1 MKVCDDFMSN
11 TRFKLSEEKKQEL
24 HEKNREATRKAM
36 KIALTTIEDFFPEVV
51 NEANN
56 PYFNEVQRICT
67 KKSFLTDPLYM
78 QNVIIYTAT
87 MLVDFMLDDS
97 ELKLI
102 LHCRVTSV
110 DIDCTTEADKD
121 FLVVTFEYPNNNEI
135 ENYRIAVPC
144 KVKNDYI
151 RFNSFKEE

>member
-1 MKVCDDFMSN
+1 MSN

-36 KIALTTIEDFFPEVV
+36 RIALKTVEAFFNEVV
-51 NEANN
+51 TEANN
-56 PYFNEVQRICT
+56 PYFNEVQRISN

-78 QNVIIYTAT
+78 QNVIIYIST
-87 MLVDFMLDDS
+87 MLVDSLLDDL
-97 ELKLI
+97 EIKLI
-102 LHCRVTSV
+102 LHCRVTTV
-110 DIDCTTEADKD
+110 DIDCTTEADTD

-144 KVKNDYI
+144 KVKDEYI
-151 RFNSFKEE
+151 RFKSFKEE

>member
-1 MKVCDDFMSN
+1 MKVCDDMKNLSN
-11 TRFKLSEEKKQEL
+11 EKIKEM
-24 HEKNREATRKAM
+24 HEKNKEVTRNNM
-36 KIALTTIEDFFPEVV
+36 RIALETIENFFPEVV

-87 MLVDFMLDDS
+87 MLTDFMLDDL
-97 ELKLI
+97 EIKLI

-110 DIDCTTEADKD
+110 DIDCTTEADTD

-135 ENYRIAVPC
+135 ENYRIAIPC

-151 RFNSFKEE
+151 RFSSFKEE

>member
-1 MKVCDDFMSN
+1 MKNLSN
-11 TRFKLSEEKKQEL
+11 EKIKEM
-24 HEKNREATRKAM
+24 HESNKEVTRKNM
-36 KIALTTIEDFFPEVV
+36 RIALTTVEAFFNEVV

-56 PYFNEVQRICT
+56 PYFNEVQRISN

-87 MLVDFMLDDS
+87 MLADFMLDDL

-102 LHCRVTSV
+102 LHCRVTAV
-110 DIDCTTEADKD
+110 DIDCTTEADTD

-135 ENYRIAVPC
+135 ENYRIAIPC
-144 KVKNDYI
+144 KVKNEYI
-151 RFNSFKEE
+151 RFKSFKEE

>member
-1 MKVCDDFMSN
+1 MKVCDDMKNLSN
-11 TRFKLSEEKKQEL
+11 EKIKEM
-24 HEKNREATRKAM
+24 HEKNEEVTRKNM
-36 KIALTTIEDFFPEVV
+36 RIALTTVEDFFPEVV

-56 PYFNEVQRICT
+56 PYFNEVQRIST

-78 QNVIIYTAT
+78 QNVIMYTAT

-97 ELKLI
+97 EIKLV

-110 DIDCTTEADKD
+110 DIDCTTEADTD
-121 FLVVTFEYPNNNEI
+121 FLVVTFEYPNNNKI
-135 ENYRIAVPC
+135 ESYRIAVPC

-151 RFNSFKEE
+151 SFNSFKEE

>member
-1 MKVCDDFMSN
+1 MNVCDDMNN
-11 TRFKLSEEKKQEL
+11 TRLKLSEEKKQEL
-24 HEKNREATRKAM
+24 HARNREVTRKVM
-36 KIALTTIEDFFPEVV
+36 QTALTTIEDFFPEVV

-56 PYFNEVQRICT
+56 PYFNEHQRIST

-87 MLVDFMLDDS
+87 MLTDFMLDDL
-97 ELKLI
+97 EIKLV
-102 LHCRVTSV
+102 LHCRVTAV
-110 DIDCTTEADKD
+110 DIDCTTEADTD

-135 ENYRIAVPC
+135 ENYRIAIPC

-151 RFNSFKEE
+151 SFSSFKEE

>member
-36 KIALTTIEDFFPEVV
+36 RIALKTVEAFFNEVV

-56 PYFNEVQRICT
+56 PYMNEHMRISN

-78 QNVIIYTAT
+78 QNIIIYIST
-87 MLVDFMLDDS
+87 MLVDSLLDDL
-97 ELKLI
+97 EIKLL
-102 LHCRVTSV
+102 LHCRVTAV
-110 DIDCTTEADKD
+110 DISYNPHDKD
-121 FLVVTFEYPNNNEI
+121 LLMITFEYPNNNEI
-135 ENYRIAVPC
+135 ESYRIAVPC
-144 KVKNDYI
+144 RVKDNLIY
-151 RFNSFKEE
+151 FN

>member
-1 MKVCDDFMSN
+1 MSN

-24 HEKNREATRKAM
+24 HARNREVTRKVM
-36 KIALTTIEDFFPEVV
+36 QTALTTIEDFFPEVI
-51 NEANN
+51 NEANS
-56 PYFNEVQRICT
+56 PYFNEVQRISN

-78 QNVIIYTAT
+78 QNIIIYIST
-87 MLVDFMLDDS
+87 MLVDSLLDDL
-97 ELKLI
+97 EIKLI
-102 LHCRVTSV
+102 LHCRVTAV
-110 DIDCTTEADKD
+110 DIDCTTEADTD

-151 RFNSFKEE
+151 SFSSFKEE

>member
-36 KIALTTIEDFFPEVV
+36 RIALQTVEAFFNEVV

-56 PYFNEVQRICT
+56 PYMNEHMRISN

-78 QNVIIYTAT
+78 QNIIIYI
-87 MLVDFMLDDS
+87 S
-97 ELKLI
+97 K
-102 LHCRVTSV
+102 
-110 DIDCTTEADKD
+110 K
-121 FLVVTFEYPNNNEI
+121 
-135 ENYRIAVPC
+135 
-144 KVKNDYI
+144 
-151 RFNSFKEE
+151 

>member
-1 MKVCDDFMSN
+1 MKVCDDFMS

-36 KIALTTIEDFFPEVV
+36 RIALTTVEDFFPEVI
-51 NEANN
+51 NEAND
-56 PYFNEVQRICT
+56 PYFNEHQRIST

-78 QNVIIYTAT
+78 QNVIVYTAT
-87 MLVDFMLDDS
+87 MLADFMLDDL

-102 LHCRVTSV
+102 LHCRVTAV
-110 DIDCTTEADKD
+110 DIDCNTEADTD

-135 ENYRIAVPC
+135 ENYRIAIPC

-151 RFNSFKEE
+151 SFNSFKEE

>member
-1 MKVCDDFMSN
+1 MSN

-24 HEKNREATRKAM
+24 HEQNREVTRKNM
-36 KIALTTIEDFFPEVV
+36 RIALTTVEAFFNEVV

-56 PYFNEVQRICT
+56 PYFNEVQRIST

-78 QNVIIYTAT
+78 QNVIIYTTT
-87 MLVDFMLDDS
+87 MLADFMLDDL

-102 LHCRVTSV
+102 LHCRVTAV
-110 DIDCTTEADKD
+110 DIDCTTEADTD
-121 FLVVTFEYPNNNEI
+121 FLVVTFEYTNNHKI
-135 ENYRIAVPC
+135 ENYRIAIPC

-151 RFNSFKEE
+151 SFSIFKEE

>member
-1 MKVCDDFMSN
+1 MSN

-24 HEKNREATRKAM
+24 HARNREVTRKVM
-36 KIALTTIEDFFPEVV
+36 QTALTTIEDFFPEVV

-56 PYFNEVQRICT
+56 PYFNEHQRIST

-87 MLVDFMLDDS
+87 MLTDFMLDDL
-97 ELKLI
+97 EIKLI
-102 LHCRVTSV
+102 LHCRVIAV
-110 DIDCTTEADKD
+110 DIDCTTEADTD

-135 ENYRIAVPC
+135 ENYRIAIPC

-151 RFNSFKEE
+151 RFSSFKEE